1 MQLRLRL
8 FSINYWSKRDVTDP
22 TLGTAVL
29 VYIYIYIIVKTGDY
43 YNGLLNEDCH
53 KCNIVSFHFT

>member
-29 VYIYIYIIVKTGDY
+29 VYIYIYI
-43 YNGLLNEDCH
+43 LLS
-53 KCNIVSFHFT
+53 KLAIIIMAY